1 MPSWNEK
8 TWLMVILLSGV
19 CAMALSWWL
28 QVSPA
33 RTQLH
38 QLHQDHH
45 TLLKNIAA
53 RQHQFLDLRAQ
64 NTAITDLSSDFTPA
78 FSPLV
83 FNQLPA
89 VGIVK
94 WLPDKRGGQLSLALD
109 WSQVQPILRELM
121 EYGVSL
127 SQLVITR
134 ERSRLMMQVKIDDTY
149 GS

>member
-19 CAMALSWWL
+19 SAMALSWWL

-45 TLLKNIAA
+45 TLLKNIGA

-78 FSPLV
+78 FSHSFSTSYLRWALLSGCPISGAASLVWPLTGRR
-83 FNQLPA
+83 FS
-89 VGIVK
+89 
-94 WLPDKRGGQLSLALD
+94 RFC
-109 WSQVQPILRELM
+109 
-121 EYGVSL
+121 VS
-127 SQLVITR
+127 
-134 ERSRLMMQVKIDDTY
+134 
-149 GS
+149 